1 MDRNGIG
8 TDATIA
14 QHISTIQVYFI
25 ISFDNEVRSEIMLIK
40 IPAKDLFLLKEVQ
53 IRFFVLLLLNVG
65 IGLIEGYN
73 DMGYQ
78 LNKPYLRA
86 SMEQDCQK
94 IVRGEMRREDM
105 VRNCLD
111 QMKVLRDLFVS
122 KPTNRLVF

>member
-1 MDRNGIG
+1 
-8 TDATIA
+8 
-14 QHISTIQVYFI
+14 
-25 ISFDNEVRSEIMLIK
+25 MLIK